1 MEGCRGSYCD
11 PLDLHLAMVNYAVR
25 KHMSGRA
32 RGEPAVKIH
41 FTPTHAPWM
50 NLVEVW
56 SGIVERRAIR
66 RQAFRSFKDLNFKV
80 RAVRRR
86 LERPLPPLRLDQD
99 RRRDPHEGRSFNDFV
114 RATRASPRSSTLGGA
129 ASTLGPCRSGTTP

>member
-86 LERPLPPLRLDQD
+86 LERPLPP
-99 RRRDPHEGRSFNDFV
+99 FV
-114 RATRASPRSSTLGGA
+114 WTKTADEIPKKAN
-129 ASTLGPCRSGTTP
+129 RSGLHPRRKP